1 MLSRSALG
9 RQTQR
14 AVRQQWQQ
22 PAASR
27 RGFAAPASG
36 SFSYETGTA
45 TGIKY
50 AARDMPG
57 ATSQLAIVAQAGTRY
72 ETMPG
77 LTVGLQTFAFKVRR
91 YRHLHA
97 GATISNHDNSTPT
110 GVRLFASSASLSS
123 WVPTSSPTTL
133 AKTSSL
139 VPNSSATTSHTLL
152 SCLPRLPHERDMP
165 VCKI

>member
-91 YRHLHA
+91 YTHTQEQPSLTMTTAHRQ
-97 GATISNHDNSTPT
+97 T
-110 GVRLFASSASLSS
+110 FSS
-123 WVPTSSPTTL
+123 
-133 AKTSSL
+133 
-139 VPNSSATTSHTLL
+139 SH
-152 SCLPRLPHERDMP
+152 PAR
-165 VCKI
+165 V